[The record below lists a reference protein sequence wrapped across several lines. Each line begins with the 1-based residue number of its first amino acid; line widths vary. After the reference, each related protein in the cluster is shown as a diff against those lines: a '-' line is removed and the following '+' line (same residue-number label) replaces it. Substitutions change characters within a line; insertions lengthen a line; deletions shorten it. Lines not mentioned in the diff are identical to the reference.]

1 MMEIFGLIDRSSL
14 PLGVPYL
21 PGNTSVLGSGFGG
34 LSGFGGYP
42 GMGSDAGCVAAVP
55 IWHGWRPRHGGVCPA
70 WAACPVWGQFPG
82 MSAWPGAGWGIPN
95 GYGQPTG
102 VNTTGQ
108 LDGIWELDKGGFVVI
123 RGSNA
128 RLYLSREKFQDFR
141 VGYDRQNLWWAP
153 DDRRD
158 TFTLP
163 LPAQRRQDDPA
174 RQRGQLPAVAPPA
187 LSTPHLRQT
196 GQIGKIDSHD
206 PSPPASHAP
215 RSHPEQSSQQ

>member
-42 GMGSDAGCVAAVP
+42 GMGVMPGVSPLSLYGMGGAPACLPGM
-55 IWHGWRPRHGGVCPA
+55 GGVPGM
-70 WAACPVWGQFPG
+70 GQFPG

-123 RGSNA
+123 RGATPGCICHAKISGFSRRLRSA
-128 RLYLSREKFQDFR
+128 RICGGPRRPAGHIHATATQLSDGRMILRDNHEGNYL
-141 VGYDRQNLWWAP
+141 LL
-153 DDRRD
+153 RR
-158 TFTLP
+158 
-163 LPAQRRQDDPA
+163 RR
-174 RQRGQLPAVAPPA
+174 
-187 LSTPHLRQT
+187 
-196 GQIGKIDSHD
+196 
-206 PSPPASHAP
+206 
-215 RSHPEQSSQQ
+215 